1 MINSELTAQIQ
12 ARLDAVD
19 IDNWGTYQPRR
30 KISGFYFEGADT
42 SEPEPSPTRDLIVN
56 APSDLRHLLEEVR
69 ILRSLLNYG
78 DEKVSWQVT
87 YFPPDKPEVTRRG
100 AEAHVRAIAEEQAE
114 WNPIVEHKTTI
125 SGDWIIS

>member
-1 MINSELTAQIQ
+1 MIDAELTAQIQ

-19 IDNWGTYQPRR
+19 IDTWGTYQPRR
-30 KISGFYFEGADT
+30 KIGGFHFEGADT
-42 SEPEPSPTRDLIVN
+42 SEPEPSPARDLIVN

-69 ILRSLLNYG
+69 TLRALLNYG

-100 AEAHVRAIAEEQAE
+100 TEAHVRAIAEEQAE

-125 SGDWIIS
+125 SGDWIME